1 MSQKITRKRRAPR
14 DQFSDHQ
21 NNGRRFIDRRG
32 LLARIPLSYPTIWKR
47 MRHGTFPRPH
57 VLGGKNAWD
66 LAEVEAFLGS
76 LPRRQYPERGD
87 E

>member
-1 MSQKITRKRRAPR
+1 MRVLKPSKQ
-14 DQFSDHQ
+14 
-21 NNGRRFIDRRG
+21 FIDRRG
-32 LLARIPLSYPTIWKR
+32 LLARVPLSYVTIWKR
-47 MRHGTFPRPH
+47 MRAGTFPRPR

-66 LAEVEAFLGS
+66 LAEVEAFLNS